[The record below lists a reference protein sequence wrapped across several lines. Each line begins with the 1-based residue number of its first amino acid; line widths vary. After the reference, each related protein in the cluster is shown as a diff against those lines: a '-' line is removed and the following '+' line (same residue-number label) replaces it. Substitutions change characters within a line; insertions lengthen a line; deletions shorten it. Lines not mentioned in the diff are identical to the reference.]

1 MSAIQLAR
9 GMGAL
14 DVYAVDINPFKQGMF
29 MAGTG
34 QEVVGPDFLRDYDPD
49 LVVAMNSIY
58 LAEIRSELDRI
69 GVDAELVGA

>member
-1 MSAIQLAR
+1 
-9 GMGAL
+9 
-14 DVYAVDINPFKQGMF
+14 

-58 LAEIRSELDRI
+58 LAEIRAELDR
-69 GVDAELVGA
+69 DRCRRRARRCLR